1 MPTVQIR
8 SHVSLDKLLQDVEQL
23 DTPELERFISQ
34 VLSLRAQRIT
44 PSLPKDEAVLL
55 ERINQGLTPSL
66 QQRYDELTAK
76 RRAETLTP
84 AEHQELLALI
94 DCIERGDAERVQ
106 TLTELALQRNISL
119 STLMSELDIH
129 RLDYA

>member
-1 MPTVQIR
+1 MPTIQTR
-8 SHVSLDKLLQDVEQL
+8 SQVSLDKLLQDVEQL
-23 DTPELERFISQ
+23 DTPELERFVSR
-34 VLSLRAQRIT
+34 VLSLRAQRIA
-44 PSLPKDEAVLL
+44 PLLPKDEAILL

-94 DCIERGDAERVQ
+94 DRIERRDAERVQ